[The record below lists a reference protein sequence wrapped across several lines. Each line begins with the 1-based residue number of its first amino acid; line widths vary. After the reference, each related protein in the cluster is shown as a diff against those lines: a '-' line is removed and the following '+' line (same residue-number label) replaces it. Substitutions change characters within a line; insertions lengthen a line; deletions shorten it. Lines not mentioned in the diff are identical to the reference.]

1 MNRIARGVVEFV
13 KRYQQ
18 QRVTYDNQ
26 DAFTHDYNQVGK
38 LLTLRIEREE
48 NNLYPLYAA

>member
-1 MNRIARGVVEFV
+1 VEFV

-18 QRVTYDNQ
+18 QRVNGDSQ
-26 DAFTHDYNQVGK
+26 AAFMRDYNEVGR

-48 NNLYPLYAA
+48 NNLYPLYAP